1 MRRKAEDVAKKWRR
15 WARFGAVVRHR
26 RQAKD
31 IGLRELDRKV
41 NMDQTYL
48 SKAERGEFAPPGED
62 IVKALAHE
70 LEVNPDYL
78 LARSGKVATDVK
90 NVIRSSAEAWAEH
103 VRVGRPLTIA
113 QVRYLTQVSR
123 WLQAGER
130 GVVLERKVLKGLE
143 SL

>member
-1 MRRKAEDVAKKWRR
+1 
-15 WARFGAVVRHR
+15 
-26 RQAKD
+26 
-31 IGLRELDRKV
+31 
-41 NMDQTYL
+41 MDPTYL

-123 WLQAGER
+123 WLQAGEQ